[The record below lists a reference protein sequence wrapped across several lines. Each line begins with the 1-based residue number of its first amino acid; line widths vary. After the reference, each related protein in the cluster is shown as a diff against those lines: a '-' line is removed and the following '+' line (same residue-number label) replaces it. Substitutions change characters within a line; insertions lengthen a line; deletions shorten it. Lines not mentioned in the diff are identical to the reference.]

1 MRYYFIVGEASGDMH
16 AANLIKELKIV
27 DNQAIIRGWGGE
39 KMQKQGLA
47 LVKHYRDHSFM
58 GLGQVIKNI
67 FKIIANFS
75 ECKSDILNFEA
86 DVLILVDYSGFNLRM
101 AKWAK
106 AQNLTVFYYISP
118 QIWATR
124 AKRAFTIKKYVDEM
138 LVILPFEADFYKKYD
153 YKVHFVG
160 HPLLDE
166 LADFQA
172 DTDFI
177 SKNNFNNKKIVALL
191 AGSRKQEIEA
201 ILPVMLSVLPHFP
214 RLQFVIAGAPAQ
226 SLDYY
231 HSIINKQK
239 KAQNQ
244 AFENLQIVEN
254 QTYNL
259 LSISELA
266 LVASGTATLEAAL
279 FGVPQL
285 VCYKTS
291 AFLFWLV
298 KKIIKVK
305 YIALVNLI
313 LDKPAVKELIQSDLN
328 TEKLKSE
335 IENLLNN
342 LETQL
347 QIKSDY
353 EQLKTVLGQGGAS
366 QRAANLIKNL
376 LIKS

>member
-27 DNQAIIRGWGGE
+27 DNEAIIRGWGGD
-39 KMQKQGLA
+39 KMQSQGLT

-58 GLGQVIKNI
+58 GIGRVVKNI
-67 FKIIANFS
+67 FKIFANFRD
-75 ECKSDILNFEA
+75 CKKDILEFSP

-106 AQNLTVFYYISP
+106 AQNLKVFYYISP

-124 AKRAFTIKKYVDEM
+124 ANRVHKIKKYVDEM
-138 LVILPFEADFYKKYD
+138 LVILPFEPDFYQKYD

-166 LADFQA
+166 LAKFQPNPDFLQSNKL
-172 DTDFI
+172 TDKTI
-177 SKNNFNNKKIVALL
+177 IALL

-201 ILPVMLSVLPHFP
+201 ILPVMLQVVREFP
-214 RLQFVIAGAPAQ
+214 QFQFVIAAAPAQ

-231 HSIINKQK
+231 QTIIDNT
-239 KAQNQ
+239 NRLYP
-244 AFENLQIVEN
+244 NLQIVEN

-259 LSISELA
+259 LAVSKLA
-266 LVASGTATLEAAL
+266 LVASGTATLETAL
-279 FGVPQL
+279 LGVPQV

-291 AFLFWLV
+291 PFLFWLV

-313 LDKPAVKELIQSDLN
+313 LDKPAVCELIQADLN
-328 TEKLKSE
+328 PQRLKIE
-335 IENLLNN
+335 VENLLNDGDKKAA
-342 LETQL
+342 LEQNYT
-347 QIKSDY
+347 
-353 EQLKTVLGQGGAS
+353 QLKTVLGEGGAS
-366 QRAANLIKNL
+366 ARAANLIKNL
-376 LIKS
+376 LIKR